1 MGVGVMGYV
10 GAEGWGPKGREGGEL
25 ENEREEVVG
34 GGERG
39 VEAV

>member
-1 MGVGVMGYV
+1 MGYV
-10 GAEGWGPKGREGGEL
+10 GAEGWGSEDREGRRL
-25 ENEREEVVG
+25 EDEREEVLG

>member
-1 MGVGVMGYV
+1 VGVGVMGYV
-10 GAEGWGPKGREGGEL
+10 GAEGWASKDREGGEP
-25 ENEREEVVG
+25 ENGREEVVG